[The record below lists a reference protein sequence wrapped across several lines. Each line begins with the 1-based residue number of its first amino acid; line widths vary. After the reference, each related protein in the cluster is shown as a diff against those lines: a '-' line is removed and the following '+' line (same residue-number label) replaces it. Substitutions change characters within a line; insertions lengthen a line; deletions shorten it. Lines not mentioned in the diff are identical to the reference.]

1 MICNSFNDYFV
12 NVANN
17 LNRDK
22 YSNNHDIPE
31 FSEFL
36 KDPNTST
43 NFLEPK
49 SDSEIED
56 IIAKLSNCKAND
68 ISPLLLKPLHQKFSY
83 VLAYLFNSC
92 MLAGV
97 FPNELKLAK
106 VIPLY
111 KSGNRDCT
119 SNYRP
124 ISILPTISKIFE
136 KLLHKRIYNFLEHSN
151 VIYDYQF
158 GLIHAVQTAISSI
171 ITSLNSSYHSM
182 AFLSIFQKHSTPC
195 SIRSCLKSLITIE
208 LEELH

>member
-1 MICNSFNDYFV
+1 MICNSFNEYFV

-43 NFLEPK
+43 IFLEPINNG
-49 SDSEIED
+49 EIED
-56 IIAKLSNCKAND
+56 IIAKLSNYKAND
-68 ISPLLLKPLHQKFSY
+68 ISPLLLKPLRQKFSY
-83 VLAYLFNSC
+83 VLAYLFKSC

-111 KSGNRDCT
+111 KSGNRNCT

-124 ISILPTISKIFE
+124 TSILPTISKIFE

-158 GLIHAVQTAISSI
+158 GFRQSHSTIHAV
-171 ITSLNSSYHSM
+171 
-182 AFLSIFQKHSTPC
+182 
-195 SIRSCLKSLITIE
+195 
-208 LEELH
+208 